1 MIFPELKNKKF
12 GYINLN
18 LEAKKWLISQD
29 IYSGTNSLLDPVICQ
44 RMVTEVQERF
54 NLDFSYGGWMEDRS
68 FLWHGSY
75 LDKWKTYIHLGIDI
89 NVPSGTKIAADFD
102 AEVVRIDDDYP
113 EDGGWGARVILKH
126 VSEPIYLIH
135 AHLDREISCKVGDQL
150 KKGSIFAKVGKA
162 PFNGNW
168 FPHLH
173 LQVISEVYFNKLE
186 EDNLWD
192 ELDGYGLSE
201 EIKENSL
208 RFPDPMQYVSLFDPD
223 REALF

>member
-18 LEAKKWLISQD
+18 FEAKEWIASQGISFD
-29 IYSGTNSLLDPVICQ
+29 TNPLLEPVICQ
-44 RMVTEVQERF
+44 RMVSEVQEKF
-54 NLDFSYGGWMEDRS
+54 GVDFSYGGWMEDRG

-75 LDKWKTYIHLGIDI
+75 LDKLKNYVHLGIDI
-89 NVPSGTKIAADFD
+89 NVPSGTKIATDFD

-113 EDGGWGARVILKH
+113 EDGGWGPRVILKH
-126 VSEPIYLIH
+126 TSKPIYLIF

-150 KKGSIFAKVGKA
+150 KNGSIFAKVGKA

-173 LQVISEVYFNKLE
+173 LQVISEEYFNQLE
-186 EDNLWD
+186 KNNLWGK
-192 ELDGYGLSE
+192 LDGYGLSE

-208 RFPDPMQYVSLFDPD
+208 RFPDPMQYVLLLDYNQS
-223 REALF
+223 ALN